1 MDARRWSNLLKLL
14 AMAGRSLSMQGNGNL
29 SDVPLLSARLI
40 AAPGIFRQKVEK
52 AHVFPLT

>member
-1 MDARRWSNLLKLL
+1 
-14 AMAGRSLSMQGNGNL
+14 MAGRSLSMQGNGNL